1 MRVYLDHAATTRVFP
16 QVAQEVYRVFTEN
29 FGNASSLHSHG
40 EEAKQIYEKARLT
53 IAEYLKVQPQ
63 EIYFTSGG
71 TESDNIAIMGFLKAN
86 FPEGGHIITT
96 QIEHPAVLEVAKH
109 LEKQGYEI
117 TYLKPTP
124 DGYVSA
130 EDFKKAIKK
139 NTVLASIM
147 WVNNETGV
155 VQPIEEISEIARKNG
170 IVLHS
175 DAVQAIG
182 KIPINAKL
190 VDMLSASGH
199 KFYAPKGCGFLYVND
214 GLKISPITYGG
225 GHERGLRSGTEN
237 VPGAHGMATS
247 LKVIEEH
254 FEEWTKKLESFK
266 NEILEKIEQLSEYHI
281 NGKNT
286 ISSHI
291 NVSFKGV
298 HGEALATALDMHGVS
313 VSTASAC
320 SSHHKV
326 NKSHVL
332 KAMGLEDWM
341 IDGAIRIS
349 LGYDNSEEEVGYFT
363 EILSQEVKRL
373 RKI

>member
-16 QVAQEVYRVFTEN
+16 QVAQEVFRVFTEN

-86 FPEGGHIITT
+86 FPKGGHIITT
-96 QIEHPAVLEVAKH
+96 QIEHPAVLEVAKY
-109 LEKQGYEI
+109 LEKQGYEV

-124 DGYVSA
+124 DGYVTA
-130 EDFKKAIKK
+130 EEFEKAIRK

-147 WVNNETGV
+147 WANNETGV
-155 VQPIEEISEIARKNG
+155 IQPIEEISEIARSRG
-170 IVLHS
+170 IVLHT

-182 KIPINAKL
+182 KIPVDAKL

-199 KFYAPKGCGFLYVND
+199 KFYAPKGCGFLYVNS
-214 GLKISPITYGG
+214 KVKVAPITYGG

-237 VPGAHGMATS
+237 VPGAHGMAVA
-247 LKVIEEH
+247 LKMIEEN
-254 FEEWTKKLESFK
+254 FNEWKKKLEWFK
-266 NEILEKIEQLSEYHI
+266 SKILEAITQLSEYHI
-281 NGKNT
+281 NGENT
-286 ISSHI
+286 IPSHI

-326 NKSHVL
+326 SRSHVL
-332 KAMGLEDWM
+332 QAMDLEDWM

-349 LGYDNSEEEVGYFT
+349 LGYDNSEEEVQYFT